1 MLIYILLIF
10 YIAIGFYITIKGADL
25 LIDGASSLAKK
36 FKVSE
41 IIIGLTVV
49 AFGTSAPE
57 MVVNIYS
64 SINKKDQL
72 ILGNIIG
79 SNLFN
84 TLLILGVAALV
95 FPIPVKKATAYIE
108 IPFSIIAS
116 FILFFFV
123 NDILI
128 RSVSVNVLSRFE
140 SLILLFM
147 FFAFMSYVVYQTL
160 KKSDVEKNTLEELSN
175 LKTFIFI
182 ILGLIG
188 LVIGGRL
195 VVDNAV
201 DLAKLLGISD
211 AVIGLTILA
220 AGTSLPELVTAVV
233 AARKKRSDMVI
244 GNIIGSNIFNILL
257 VLSVSSL
264 IHPVNYDVK
273 LNIDLYTLLLGS
285 AILLLSL
292 FTFKKRKIDRIEA
305 LILII
310 IYFSYLSYMLVTR
323 V

>member
-1 MLIYILLIF
+1 MLTYILLIF